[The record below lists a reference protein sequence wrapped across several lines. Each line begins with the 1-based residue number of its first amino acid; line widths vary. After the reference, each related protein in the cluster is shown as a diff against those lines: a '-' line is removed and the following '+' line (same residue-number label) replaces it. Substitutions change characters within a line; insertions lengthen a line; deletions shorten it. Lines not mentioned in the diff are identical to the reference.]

1 MHLIWRSEKPTLADG
16 FLCQKRS
23 YLELPKWLQLRGIF
37 EGTHMYAVFIPF
49 LFSDQVRE
57 KEIDRLLQ
65 FHIEFHEKFKTLTT
79 PAPQIGIY

>member
-1 MHLIWRSEKPTLADG
+1 
-16 FLCQKRS
+16 
-23 YLELPKWLQLRGIF
+23 
-37 EGTHMYAVFIPF
+37 MYAVFIPF